1 MVYGTLS
8 TMFTYLPSCHS
19 LSLQHDPLLLQAS
32 LAADS
37 LLLQQHAALSC
48 CRRVSL
54 QTLSCYNNMLPSLV
68 AGESRYRLSLVTTTC
83 CPLLLQACLAAD
95 SLLLQQ
101 HAALS
106 CCRRVSLQTLSC
118 YNNMLPSLVAGESRC
133 RLSLV
138 TTTCCPPSYY
148 SLSLQHDPLL
158 LQASLAT
165 AVSRCRLARATGR
178 GPRTSRWTKP
188 TRSTTWVTTRRRST
202 TSRR

>member
-1 MVYGTLS
+1 
-8 TMFTYLPSCHS
+8 
-19 LSLQHDPLLLQAS
+19 
-32 LAADS
+32 
-37 LLLQQHAALSC
+37 
-48 CRRVSL
+48 
-54 QTLSCYNNMLPSLV
+54 MLPSLV
-68 AGESRYRLSLVTTTC
+68 AGESRCRLSLVTTTC
-83 CPLLLQACLAAD
+83 CPLLLQASLATDSLLLQQQADPLLLQASLATD

-158 LQASLAT
+158 LQASLA
-165 AVSRCRLARATGR
+165 ADSLLLQQHAALSCCRRVSLQTLSCYNNMLPSLVAGESRYRL
-178 GPRTSRWTKP
+178 SL
-188 TRSTTWVTTRRRST
+188 VTT
-202 TSRR
+202 TS